1 MKKVDPK
8 QKRKLHSLECSKEQ
22 STLFSLVSP
31 KPKTKGFVDFKKFD
45 KAEKEIKEA
54 EDAVQE
60 LAQDADEK
68 DKELLTKAA
77 RDLEKAEAE
86 VEEVDEGCF

>member
-1 MKKVDPK
+1 MKKVD
-8 QKRKLHSLECSKEQ
+8 
-22 STLFSLVSP
+22 F
-31 KPKTKGFVDFKKFD
+31 DKFD

-60 LAQDADEK
+60 VANTV
-68 DKELLTKAA
+68 DKETAKDLLIRAA

-86 VEEVDEGCF
+86 VEEADEGCF